1 QKKGDLQGRLDKV
14 KEEKKKVDEENKAK
28 EEATKAVETAEN
40 EKTQAAYDQAKTKVD
55 GLTDGPDKTKLQ
67 ERLAEVKKYIEADN
81 AIDALGKKPIA
92 EVTEGDINAAQEL
105 INKVKEDWRKNLI
118 DGLNIIRTDKKAND
132 QLTEAK
138 NLVAKAEEDKTKEA
152 YDNAKAK
159 VDALANDQNKT
170 DLSGRLG
177 EVDKYIKADDALRV
191 LEGKAIADVTQR
203 ELTEAEELIKTVK
216 DQWQQ
221 ALKDR
226 LEKLKTNKAK
236 QVAEDELAQAKTE
249 AKQRIESLDK
259 LSQEEK
265 APFIKR
271 VDDAQNIGDVN
282 KAVLDAQKAN
292 AKKKIAEMQNLKDD
306 DRIQADQAVDNAG
319 TKAQIDQ
326 AVTDA
331 ETKNNSGQGVIPNV
345 LLPNPE
351 NPGTVR
357 PGMVR
362 IIFDATADGTIEGHR
377 KKFIDVKEGTQWN
390 DPEVAPKFPVKADY
404 KDNTKVFKE
413 WDSSIPTGGAVQEQ
427 EFTAIYK
434 AASGTGTVPTP
445 QDPST
450 PPAPPTP
457 RPNPSMVDESNKKPV
472 NPNNGEQG
480 TGVIVN
486 DPNNKD
492 VVGRDE
498 DGNNVP
504 TVINPNTGEI
514 VVNPG
519 KNINGPITITVTD
532 KNDPNKKQEITIDIS
547 GHNRGRDD
555 NNSDDYNYWHRPY
568 WTYNHTPS
576 TPVKVNTSTSKE
588 QASKTIDRGSK
599 LVIGSKEI
607 VKTTNGVEEKI
618 IMDVAPFIENGR
630 TMLPIRFVAEALG
643 FNVRWDKDS
652 RTVILID
659 KENVVKIPVDTNKI
673 IVNEKEYTSD
683 VKPVIKNDRTM
694 LPIAN
699 IARALGLKDGKDIHW
714 NEGTKEVIITREIVK

>member
-1 QKKGDLQGRLDKV
+1 M
-14 KEEKKKVDEENKAK
+14 
-28 EEATKAVETAEN
+28 
-40 EKTQAAYDQAKTKVD
+40 
-55 GLTDGPDKTKLQ
+55 
-67 ERLAEVKKYIEADN
+67 
-81 AIDALGKKPIA
+81 
-92 EVTEGDINAAQEL
+92 
-105 INKVKEDWRKNLI
+105 
-118 DGLNIIRTDKKAND
+118 NIVRTDKNAND
-132 QLTEAK
+132 KLTEAK

-177 EVDKYIKADDALRV
+177 EVDKYIKADDALKG
-191 LEGKAIADVTQR
+191 LEVKAIADVTQR
-203 ELTEAEELIKTVK
+203 ELTEAEELIKSVK

-226 LEKLKTNKAK
+226 FEKLKTDKAK
-236 QVAEDELAQAKTE
+236 QVAEDELGQAKTE
-249 AKQRIESLDK
+249 AKQKVESLDK

-292 AKKKIAEMQNLKDD
+292 AKKKIAGMQNLKDA
-306 DRIQADQAVDNAG
+306 DRIQADKAIDQAS
-319 TKAQIDQ
+319 TKDQIDQ
-326 AVTDA
+326 AVNDA
-331 ETKNNSGQGVIPNV
+331 ETKNNSG
-345 LLPNPE
+345 
-351 NPGTVR
+351 
-357 PGMVR
+357 
-362 IIFDATADGTIEGHR
+362 
-377 KKFIDVKEGTQWN
+377 
-390 DPEVAPKFPVKADY
+390 
-404 KDNTKVFKE
+404 
-413 WDSSIPTGGAVQEQ
+413 
-427 EFTAIYK
+427 
-434 AASGTGTVPTP
+434 TVPTP
-445 QDPST
+445 PT
-450 PPAPPTP
+450 PPTP
-457 RPNPSMVDESNKKPV
+457 RPNPSMVDESNKKPID
-472 NPNNGEQG
+472 PSNGEQG

-532 KNDPNKKQEITIDIS
+532 KNDPSKKQEITIDIS

-576 TPVKVNTSTSKE
+576 TPVKVSTSTSK
-588 QASKTIDRGSK
+588 AHATKTIDRGSK

-673 IVNEKEYTSD
+673 IVNEKEYISD

-714 NEGTKEVIITREIVK
+714 NENTKEVIITREIAK